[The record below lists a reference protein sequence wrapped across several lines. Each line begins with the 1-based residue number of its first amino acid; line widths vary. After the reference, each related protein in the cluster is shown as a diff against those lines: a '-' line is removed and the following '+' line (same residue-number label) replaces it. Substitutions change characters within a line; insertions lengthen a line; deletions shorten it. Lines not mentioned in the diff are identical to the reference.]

1 MLPVAVNTASFLG
14 GRVKCDISN
23 VSRSPAAACDRT
35 RGRWVQRGDVRPLK
49 SGQSNSDD
57 EAGGVERD
65 GRLGLFFVINM
76 TSCKK

>member
-23 VSRSPAAACDRT
+23 VSRSPTAACDRT
-35 RGRWVQRGDVRPLK
+35 RGRWVRRGVRPLK

-65 GRLGLFFVINM
+65 GRLGLFFVINI
-76 TSCKK
+76 TSGKK